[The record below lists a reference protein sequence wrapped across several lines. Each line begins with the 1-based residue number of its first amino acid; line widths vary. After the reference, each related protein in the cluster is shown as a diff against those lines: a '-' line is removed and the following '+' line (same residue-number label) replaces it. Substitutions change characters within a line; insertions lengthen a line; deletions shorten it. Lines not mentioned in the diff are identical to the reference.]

1 MSEKNSV
8 FLAITDIIIL
18 SKTKKAPE
26 GFTMG
31 GEINGLVLCYKS
43 APLPSN
49 SNPMLN
55 RVLPS
60 LPAVVNLKPTP
71 NSDFSSSSPITSPTP
86 YSKNSSNANPQVK
99 SPVRPA
105 PLPPVNK
112 EKPSEDNPASKN
124 HLIVISASTLSGFT
138 GKKPYSS

>member
-60 LPAVVNLKPTP
+60 LPVVNLKPTP

-86 YSKNSSNANPQVK
+86 YTKNSSNASNSV
-99 SPVRPA
+99 VGTI
-105 PLPPVNK
+105 LT
-112 EKPSEDNPASKN
+112 PS
-124 HLIVISASTLSGFT
+124 
-138 GKKPYSS
+138 